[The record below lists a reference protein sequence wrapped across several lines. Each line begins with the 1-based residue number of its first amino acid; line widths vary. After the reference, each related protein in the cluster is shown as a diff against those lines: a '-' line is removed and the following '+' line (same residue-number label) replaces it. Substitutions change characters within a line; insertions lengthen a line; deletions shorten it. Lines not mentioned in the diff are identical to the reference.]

1 MTDEKTKGQLLAE
14 DILTDPKT
22 LGETHNSILSEASEF
37 CEGYKGFLNNKT
49 EREVVEYVIPILKER
64 GYTEYVRGTKY
75 SPGDKF
81 YKVNRNKTILMCT

>member
-49 EREVVEYVIPILKER
+49 EREVVEDRKSV
-64 GYTEYVRGTKY
+64 V
-75 SPGDKF
+75 
-81 YKVNRNKTILMCT
+81 